1 MRKIAIAATT
11 VIWLTAACSGSSSAN
26 ISASGSGAGT
36 PAGSPTA
43 SGACTQ
49 ASATDL
55 TAGPTVN
62 LTVQGFAFHPACFVA
77 KLDGQKLSIT
87 NQDSTTHT
95 FTVDGT
101 PVNLSIPAG
110 HTVTTSGSASV
121 SLTAGE
127 HPFHCSI
134 HTTMTGTFFLVG

>member
-1 MRKIAIAATT
+1 MRKIVIAATT
-11 VIWLTAACSGSSSAN
+11 VIWLMAACSGSGSAS
-26 ISASGSGAGT
+26 ISASGSEPGT

-43 SGACTQ
+43 SGPCTQ
-49 ASATDL
+49 ATATDL

-101 PVNLSIPAG
+101 PVNLSVPAG

-134 HTTMTGTFFLVG
+134 HTTMTGTFFLIG

>member
-1 MRKIAIAATT
+1 MRRIAIAATT
-11 VIWLTAACSGSSSAN
+11 VIVLMAACSSSGSASIA
-26 ISASGSGAGT
+26 ASGSGTGT

-43 SGACTQ
+43 SCTQ
-49 ASATDL
+49 ATATDL

-87 NQDSTTHT
+87 NQDGTTHT

-134 HTTMTGTFFLVG
+134 HTSMTGTFFLVG